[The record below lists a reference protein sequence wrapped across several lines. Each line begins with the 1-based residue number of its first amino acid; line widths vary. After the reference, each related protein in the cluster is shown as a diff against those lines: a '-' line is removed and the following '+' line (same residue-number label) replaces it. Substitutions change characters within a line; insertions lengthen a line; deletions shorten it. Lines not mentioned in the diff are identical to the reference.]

1 MKAIIEVDMETHEIT
16 HLYKIDK
23 NDALWKSMMLIGETA
38 KLGSQ
43 PLKTGRARRMIA
55 NEIPQN
61 QQNLAREWIGKCRK
75 WHSHNREQELVL
87 SIDDIVVIDKLA
99 EICYKL

>member
-23 NDALWKSMMLIGETA
+23 NDALWRSMMLIGETA

-43 PLKTGRARRMIA
+43 PLKTGQAKRMIA

-75 WHSHNREQELVL
+75 WYSHNREQELVL
-87 SIDDIVVIDKLA
+87 FIDDIVVIDKLA